1 MPFFENVSDKFFNP
15 FCCRNRELAL
25 KEIGQ
30 AHRLQSVGYIGRKS
44 IERRQR
50 PNPNMEHAGLSAET
64 LSEEEKRRL
73 TEELLTEIPDR
84 YSMDNVKEYF
94 DQMTFDKG
102 RLSVEECRVHTRD
115 DAMMIAASMIY
126 SGTAGFPYEVE
137 FEKAMVET
145 EVVAISRQLC

>member
-30 AHRLQSVGYIGRKS
+30 AHRLRSVGYIGRKS

-73 TEELLTEIPDR
+73 TR
-84 YSMDNVKEYF
+84 RS
-94 DQMTFDKG
+94 
-102 RLSVEECRVHTRD
+102 C
-115 DAMMIAASMIY
+115 
-126 SGTAGFPYEVE
+126 
-137 FEKAMVET
+137 
-145 EVVAISRQLC
+145 